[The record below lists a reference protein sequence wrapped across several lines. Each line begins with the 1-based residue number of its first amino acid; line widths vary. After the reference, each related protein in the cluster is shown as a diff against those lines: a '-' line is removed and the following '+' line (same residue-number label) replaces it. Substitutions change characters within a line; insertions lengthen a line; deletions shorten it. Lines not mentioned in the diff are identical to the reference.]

1 VTKITVASD
10 AGHPM
15 VDGLRRWCGHRGTT
29 PTPTNTPER
38 TMTPTTTTD
47 CFDTELSLDELKA
60 ITGGVKAAPQ
70 TTPAAKAHNTEV
82 AATDDVF
89 VGFGDLYGI

>member
-1 VTKITVASD
+1 
-10 AGHPM
+10 
-15 VDGLRRWCGHRGTT
+15 
-29 PTPTNTPER
+29 
-38 TMTPTTTTD
+38 MTTTTTD

-60 ITGGVKAAPQ
+60 ITGGVKATVQ
-70 TTPAAKAHNTEV
+70 TTQAAKAHNTEL